1 MRKKPSAC
9 LTAPSVVWRIPWG
22 HQAAHC
28 SPGADLLPAV
38 GFILPWSNI
47 KGTGSSFV
55 LSILAFD
62 GSKSLIDFFKAF
74 FGDVGLFTTTMGMEG
89 YGGPV
94 TLGVIGYFLFL
105 LSALFI
111 VIAFFMVLI
120 RCKNS
125 KTKTTIVFDV
135 LSVAAS
141 VAAVICFTVGG
152 QRGADL
158 GAFSFGGNAALA
170 PSGSIGWGYFVALL
184 LLLVATGMNI
194 VVKAPAKSDEQL
206 ENERLARVAAKE
218 EKKERL
224 AEEKR
229 ELERVQAAK
238 KAQEEE
244 KKPRWKKP
252 SESWLPKRKSVR
264 TRNKPKG
271 AAQLRQIAEP
281 AAPLFVALTGK
292 AGFGIM

>member
-1 MRKKPSAC
+1 
-9 LTAPSVVWRIPWG
+9 
-22 HQAAHC
+22 
-28 SPGADLLPAV
+28 
-38 GFILPWSNI
+38 
-47 KGTGSSFV
+47 V

-74 FGDVGLFTTTMGMEG
+74 FGDAGLFTTTMGMEG

-94 TLGVIGYFLFL
+94 TLGVIGYFLFV

-152 QRGADL
+152 QRGAEL

-194 VVKAPAKSDEQL
+194 AVVKAPAKSDEQL

-218 EKKERL
+218 EKERL

-244 KKPRWKKP
+244 KAKV
-252 SESWLPKRKSVR
+252 EEAKRKLAAKAEKR
-264 TRNKPKG
+264 KNKK
-271 AAQLRQIAEP
+271 
-281 AAPLFVALTGK
+281 
-292 AGFGIM
+292 

>member
-1 MRKKPSAC
+1 MFNRTLSRMAYSMWGTKLRIARLV
-9 LTAPSVVWRIPWG
+9 LTF
-22 HQAAHC
+22 
-28 SPGADLLPAV
+28 LPAV

-111 VIAFFMVLI
+111 VIAFFMGTDPLQEFQDQDDH
-120 RCKNS
+120 C
-125 KTKTTIVFDV
+125 FDV

-194 VVKAPAKSDEQL
+194 AVVKAPAKSDEQL

-218 EKKERL
+218 EKR
-224 AEEKR
+224 APGR
-229 ELERVQAAK
+229 R
-238 KAQEEE
+238 KAGTGARTGCQES
-244 KKPRWKKP
+244 PGR
-252 SESWLPKRKSVR
+252 RKSQGGR
-264 TRNKPKG
+264 SQAKAG
-271 AAQLRQIAEP
+271 CQS
-281 AAPLFVALTGK
+281 GK
-292 AGFGIM
+292 A

>member
-1 MRKKPSAC
+1 MASTCPNCGKKLHFWNIKAECSAC
-9 LTAPSVVWRIPWG
+9 GVSIPNFDWEARLEEDNRNAEKAFGVFNRTLSRMAYSMWGTKLRIARLVLTF
-22 HQAAHC
+22 
-28 SPGADLLPAV
+28 LPAV

-135 LSVAAS
+135 LSVAA
-141 VAAVICFTVGG
+141 
-152 QRGADL
+152 
-158 GAFSFGGNAALA
+158 LA

-194 VVKAPAKSDEQL
+194 AVVKAPAKSDEQL

-218 EKKERL
+218 EKERL

-244 KKPRWKKP
+244 KAKV
-252 SESWLPKRKSVR
+252 EEAKRKLAAKAEKR
-264 TRNKPKG
+264 KNKK
-271 AAQLRQIAEP
+271 
-281 AAPLFVALTGK
+281 
-292 AGFGIM
+292 